1 MKKILVLIV
10 AALFSAKIFAQSEKY
25 IKAME
30 PLVAAVDTTG
40 KLDDLIS
47 LGNSFERIANAEKTQ
62 WLPYYY
68 AGLCYVN
75 ACNSL
80 FGSNTSKIDPLMDKA
95 EPWINKANE
104 LQPDNSE
111 IYCLIKMKNTARM
124 MADPQNRFM
133 QLAAPAAQAIEKAK
147 TLNPDNPRV
156 YLLLGIDK
164 LFTPEQFGGSK
175 TEALKLFDQSA
186 KLFETVKPETSI
198 HPRWGAAQ
206 IEIFKKQS
214 N

>member
-1 MKKILVLIV
+1 MKKILVFIV
-10 AALFSAKIFAQSEKY
+10 AALFSANVFAQSEKY

-30 PLVAAVDTTG
+30 QLVAAVDTTS
-40 KLDDLIS
+40 KLDDFIS

-80 FGSNTSKIDPLMDKA
+80 YGSNTSKIDPLMDKA

-124 MADPQNRFM
+124 MADPQSRFM

-147 TLNPDNPRV
+147 ALNPNNPRV
-156 YLLLGIDK
+156 FLLLGIDK
-164 LFTPEQFGGSK
+164 LYTPEQFGGSK
-175 TEALKLFDQSA
+175 TEALKLFEQST
-186 KLFETVKPETSI
+186 KLFETAKPESSI
-198 HPRWGAAQ
+198 HPRWGAGQVAYLS
-206 IEIFKKQS
+206 KQA